1 MCGEDTP
8 DHIFI
13 DGGSE
18 GSVVERLG
26 ARWRVRLITRS
37 CCFINTLSATAVR
50 IPPGF
55 SNVAIVVNRS
65 ATSTSISFLAE
76 KGGAGRLPEQPC
88 LSHRLEAIITNSPG
102 TVQVVCYG

>member
-1 MCGEDTP
+1 
-8 DHIFI
+8 
-13 DGGSE
+13 
-18 GSVVERLG
+18 
-26 ARWRVRLITRS
+26 
-37 CCFINTLSATAVR
+37 
-50 IPPGF
+50 
-55 SNVAIVVNRS
+55 VAIVVNRS